1 MHIISPPAAVGKSFR
16 SKKKMEHYGGED
28 VVVGRQNKQKH
39 NCSLHLFPPI
49 LKESTTL
56 KDQLQ
61 RRKNLSCRAA
71 WRRNASGA
79 SSCHTSGHTSC
90 RSSATSC
97 RSTPPI
103 QCCSLCGCCCS
114 TKRAWRSMSIPRS
127 IEEEEEEEEQ
137 EVDREGRKGRHG
149 NRKKG
154 RDDGR
159 TETRVSLLTALHSTT
174 DEF

>member
-1 MHIISPPAAVGKSFR
+1 
-16 SKKKMEHYGGED
+16 
-28 VVVGRQNKQKH
+28 
-39 NCSLHLFPPI
+39 
-49 LKESTTL
+49 
-56 KDQLQ
+56 
-61 RRKNLSCRAA
+61 
-71 WRRNASGA
+71 
-79 SSCHTSGHTSC
+79 
-90 RSSATSC
+90 
-97 RSTPPI
+97 
-103 QCCSLCGCCCS
+103 
-114 TKRAWRSMSIPRS
+114 MSIPRS